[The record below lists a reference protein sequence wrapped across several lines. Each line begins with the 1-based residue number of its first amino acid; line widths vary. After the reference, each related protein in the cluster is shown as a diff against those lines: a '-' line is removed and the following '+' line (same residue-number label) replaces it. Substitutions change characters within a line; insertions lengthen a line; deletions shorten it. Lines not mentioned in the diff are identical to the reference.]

1 MAAKKSAKNM
11 KLPPMWPRVVVA
23 KALASEEARE
33 RFFAAMQ
40 DLQSS
45 GVVERTM
52 RLVRA
57 ERGIWLREGGRWPR
71 WIRQIAECEFR
82 LAQLVEELASE
93 CHTLSWGGLSA
104 DLRQAFEVRALGLA
118 QMLMDAVFVARKD
131 LHSRRSEA
139 LAGLSSP
146 TYQLG
151 TTLRASSG
159 VEVAGN
165 LAWCI
170 RQAVDGK
177 EQSPFLPYAV
187 SAAAKKAM
195 RKQVNREPRPGSV
208 GDLYL
213 DDVAI
218 LLACLDGPLNAKEV
232 ERKAVL
238 AGESWSESHC
248 NKRKR
253 DLKKWGLLS
262 NSPHFELSTAGR
274 EWALL
279 LRTRQNARQP

>member
-1 MAAKKSAKNM
+1 MAAKKSAKV
-11 KLPPMWPRVVVA
+11 KLPPAWPRVEVA
-23 KALASEEARE
+23 KALASEEARA

-40 DLQSS
+40 DLQGS
-45 GVVERTM
+45 GVVERVM

-71 WIRQIAECEFR
+71 WIRQIAEREFE
-82 LAQLVEELASE
+82 LARLVEELAGE
-93 CHTLSWGGLSA
+93 CHSLSWGGLPA
-104 DLRQAFEVRALGLA
+104 EVRQAFEARALGLV
-118 QMLMDAVFVARKD
+118 QLLMDAVFVARKD

-146 TYQLG
+146 TYLLG
-151 TTLRASSG
+151 ATLRASSG

-177 EQSPFLPYAV
+177 ERAPFLLYAV
-187 SAAAKKAM
+187 SSAATKAM
-195 RKQVNREPRPGSV
+195 RKQVNREPRPGSP
-208 GDLYL
+208 GDLYP
-213 DDVAI
+213 DDMAI
-218 LLACLDGPLNAKEV
+218 LLACMEGPLNAKEV
-232 ERKAVL
+232 EKKAVL
-238 AGESWSESHC
+238 AGESWSASHC

-262 NSPHFELSTAGR
+262 NSPHFELSAAGR

-279 LRTRQNARQP
+279 LRSRQNSRQP

>member
-1 MAAKKSAKNM
+1 MAAKKSAKV

-23 KALASEEARE
+23 KALASEEARA

-71 WIRQIAECEFR
+71 WIRQIAEREFH
-82 LAQLVEELASE
+82 LARLVEELAGE
-93 CHTLSWGGLSA
+93 CQTLSWGGLPA
-104 DLRQAFEVRALGLA
+104 DMRQALEARALGLA
-118 QMLMDAVFVARKD
+118 QLLMDAVFVARKD

-139 LAGLSSP
+139 LAGLSP
-146 TYQLG
+146 PADQLG

-177 EQSPFLPYAV
+177 ERAPFLLYAV
-187 SAAAKKAM
+187 SSAATKAM
-195 RKQVNREPRPGSV
+195 RKQVNREPRPGSPA
-208 GDLYL
+208 DLYP
-213 DDVAI
+213 DDFAI

-232 ERKAVL
+232 SKQAVL
-238 AGESWSESHC
+238 AGKSWSASHC
-248 NKRKR
+248 NKRKP

-262 NSPHFELSTAGR
+262 NSPHFELSPTGR
-274 EWALL
+274 EWALQ
-279 LRTRQNARQP
+279 LRSRQTSRQP